1 MSNENQVRAALRK
14 QTTGKRG
21 ELRRIS
27 VAARVDYSNL
37 CNFKNGKLKIKF
49 GPESLARIE
58 AQLSKGK
65 Q

>member
-1 MSNENQVRAALRK
+1 MRTENQIRASLRK

-21 ELRRIS
+21 ELRR
-27 VAARVDYSNL
+27 VAMAANVDYSNL

-58 AQLSKGK
+58 EQLSKGK
-65 Q
+65 